1 MPCRHWHCAACY
13 SGLKD
18 SARLT
23 CSGDA
28 AHVANAARR
37 DLEESASPR
46 GGTTRVTQTMQVDAQ
61 LEQQDADDRM
71 SESSD
76 CMGESSDCMSESSGD
91 DEVYQQWRLQ
101 CPLCRTLIRFA
112 DKPVG
117 MSRSQDGRTD
127 VID

>member
-1 MPCRHWHCAACY
+1 
-13 SGLKD
+13 
-18 SARLT
+18 
-23 CSGDA
+23 
-28 AHVANAARR
+28 
-37 DLEESASPR
+37 
-46 GGTTRVTQTMQVDAQ
+46 MQVDAQ